1 MVVLHLFYLPVVL
14 AAFFLGR
21 YRAGVL
27 ALLCAI
33 GAAAVLALDVNTM
46 VAAENFP
53 LVMWLTLAIWS
64 GVLGLASILTGTLSD
79 ERTAKITELHDAY
92 VGVVEV
98 LSRYL
103 NSANPNANDQ
113 ATKVSLL
120 SQKVAVRMGLPDK
133 EADNIRVAALLQDI
147 NDIEVTARVIRKAV
161 GDLKHSAR
169 ANTTEHTFPGS
180 DLVCSLG
187 AVLTGAWPLL
197 LDQHDCLGQAEQET
211 NGLGPATAAVGASII
226 QTVNRYVALLGRESN
241 ITNPREAIDALK
253 DDSEGDH
260 SQAVVRALEW
270 VVLRSA
276 EATSNQ
282 AAAELVTA
290 SAGDEF

>member
-1 MVVLHLFYLPVVL
+1 MRPAPTEWWCCTSSTSPWCWPPSSSARTGPAFWPCLH
-14 AAFFLGR
+14 
-21 YRAGVL
+21 
-27 ALLCAI
+27 I
-33 GAAAVLALDVNTM
+33 GAAAVLALDVDTM

-98 LSRYL
+98 LSRSL
-103 NSANPNANDQ
+103 NSANPNANNQ

-161 GDLKHSAR
+161 
-169 ANTTEHTFPGS
+169 
-180 DLVCSLG
+180 
-187 AVLTGAWPLL
+187 
-197 LDQHDCLGQAEQET
+197 
-211 NGLGPATAAVGASII
+211 AT
-226 QTVNRYVALLGRESN
+226 
-241 ITNPREAIDALK
+241 
-253 DDSEGDH
+253 
-260 SQAVVRALEW
+260 
-270 VVLRSA
+270 
-276 EATSNQ
+276 
-282 AAAELVTA
+282 
-290 SAGDEF
+290 